1 MKKESKRWIYFA
13 GGILGPVL
21 GNILFQLLLSLMVL
35 HSIINEGMLG
45 IIQPLLLGVLCCLAS
60 TYVLYKTAPGFP
72 PIGAA
77 AFIGIGVPVIQGI
90 LGMMLFE
97 HLEWSKYSLW
107 LVTAAVF
114 GSILPVFIRTGK
126 KKSVHGKRR
135 AAKRKK

>member
-72 PIGAA
+72 PIGVA

-90 LGMMLFE
+90 LGIMLFE

-107 LVTAAVF
+107 LVIAAVL
-114 GSILPVFIRTGK
+114 GSILSVFIRTGK